1 MTGPRE
7 DDRQDAAEYVLGTL
21 DAAERSAARARIAG
35 DSTFAAL
42 VTLWERRLGP
52 LHELAVSVAPPEGLL
67 QELMA
72 DLPAVE
78 SGPAITEESPE
89 HPPDAAAVSTAP
101 PSPAAPS
108 SPVVPVPSA
117 PAPASASAVAPSP
130 LAPDAPPAAEGA
142 PDEEPFPI
150 PPVVAEAEIREL
162 EKDSSP
168 QGAASARAPSPL
180 PQKSVPLN
188 PPEPPAQS
196 PAARNP
202 WRVASGLMAILVLG
216 LGGLLLRDAGRSDRG
231 SLQPPVVQTAVPQE
245 TAAPQTPAAQT
256 PAAQP
261 SPAQTPHEAVLT
273 PRSAPRVTITLD
285 PATGR
290 LDVIGLPGP
299 PPDGQT
305 YRLWLVSQD
314 GTRHLLC
321 AFRDP
326 TALAPDLTT
335 WTGESSAM
343 LEITLEAAD
352 AAPGQGAAEVI
363 LTGPLRRL

>member
-1 MTGPRE
+1 
-7 DDRQDAAEYVLGTL
+7 LGTL
-21 DAAERSAARARIAG
+21 DAAERNVARARIAS

-67 QELMA
+67 QEIMADLQIMA
-72 DLPAVE
+72 DLPAAQIV
-78 SGPAITEESPE
+78 PAVAEEAPECGAADASSTDQPPPADLSP
-89 HPPDAAAVSTAP
+89 S
-101 PSPAAPS
+101 
-108 SPVVPVPSA
+108 VPVPSA
-117 PAPASASAVAPSP
+117 PVPASASAVPPSP
-130 LAPDAPPAAEGA
+130 AAPDAPPAAEGA
-142 PDEEPFPI
+142 SAEAPLPI

-162 EKDSSP
+162 EKDPGP
-168 QGAASARAPSPL
+168 QGGASAPGPSPL
-180 PQKSVPLN
+180 PQKSA
-188 PPEPPAQS
+188 PPTPPAPPVPPAPL

-273 PRSAPRVTITLD
+273 PRSAPRVTIKLD
-285 PATGR
+285 PATHR
-290 LDVIGLPGP
+290 LDVVGLPGP
-299 PPDGQT
+299 PPEGQT

-326 TALAPDLTT
+326 TALTPDLTT
-335 WTGESSAM
+335 WTGDSTAM

-352 AAPGQGAAEVI
+352 GAPGQGAAEVI